1 MAQYPPRPNDV
12 TPDNASAIALATPA
26 TPIELADADLE
37 EISGGIDISFSSS
50 MFQKSSRSSRSSRR
64 RRRREAAAQ
73 SSTVNSSAFQFMGL
87 GFNSASEVMTV
98 LEGLSKFFN
107 R

>member
-1 MAQYPPRPNDV
+1 MSQYPLRLND
-12 TPDNASAIALATPA
+12 DPA
-26 TPIELADADLE
+26 NRIVRNSPIELVDEDLE
-37 EISGGIDISFSSS
+37 DVSGGIDIFFSSS

-64 RRRREAAAQ
+64 RRRQSASQ

-87 GFNSASEVMTV
+87 GFNSASDVMSV

>member
-1 MAQYPPRPNDV
+1 MAPYSPK
-12 TPDNASAIALATPA
+12 PDGNITHDAAIS
-26 TPIELADADLE
+26 PIELADEDLE
-37 EISGGIDISFSSS
+37 EISGGIDIAFSSS

>member
-1 MAQYPPRPNDV
+1 MAQLPPQ
-12 TPDNASAIALATPA
+12 PDGNLTHEVAIR
-26 TPIELADADLE
+26 PIELADADLE
-37 EISGGIDISFSSS
+37 EISGGIDIFFSSS

-64 RRRREAAAQ
+64 RRRREAEAQ

-87 GFNSASEVMTV
+87 GFNSASDVMSV

>member
-1 MAQYPPRPNDV
+1 MLQ
-12 TPDNASAIALATPA
+12 ASNS
-26 TPIELADADLE
+26 PIELVDEDLE
-37 EISGGIDISFSSS
+37 DISGGIDISFSSS

-73 SSTVNSSAFQFMGL
+73 SSTVNSSAFQFTGL
-87 GFNSASEVMTV
+87 GFNSVSDVMSV
-98 LEGLSKFFN
+98 LEGLSRFFN

>member
-1 MAQYPPRPNDV
+1 MSLYPLRINDDAANNIV
-12 TPDNASAIALATPA
+12 ANS
-26 TPIELADADLE
+26 PIELVDEDLE
-37 EISGGIDISFSSS
+37 DISGGIDIFFSSS

-64 RRRREAAAQ
+64 RGQSASQ
-73 SSTVNSSAFQFMGL
+73 SSSVNSSAFQFMGL
-87 GFNSASEVMTV
+87 GFNSASDVMSV